1 MSKVIST
8 DVPADLA
15 EQIEEARESDESR
28 SAAVRRL
35 VRLGLDAQNPAGW
48 RDRAGSALAI
58 LLVIGYPTAA
68 AASGAPK
75 IAVGWIALVVVAVL
89 FEPWISSAINRIPN
103 PINWFRT

>member
-8 DVPADLA
+8 DVPNDLA
-15 EQIEEARESDESR
+15 EQIEDAREGDESR

-35 VRLGLDAQNPAGW
+35 VRLGLDAQNPTGW

-58 LLVIGYPTAA
+58 LFVMGYPTAA
-68 AASGAPK
+68 AAGGAPE
-75 IAVGWIALVVVAVL
+75 IAVGWIAFVVVAVL
-89 FEPWISSAINRIPN
+89 FEPWINSAISKIPN